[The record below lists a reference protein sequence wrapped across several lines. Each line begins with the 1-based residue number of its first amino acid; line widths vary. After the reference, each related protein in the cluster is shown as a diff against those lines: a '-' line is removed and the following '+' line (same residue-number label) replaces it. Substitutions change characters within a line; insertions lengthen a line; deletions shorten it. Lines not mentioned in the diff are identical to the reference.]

1 MNPAPGSDEEKK
13 AKSLEEACKRSVD
26 NLQRLYA
33 VVMGLALTEV
43 LRAFAKDPAAMFGV
57 LLGFV
62 STIVPFFHG
71 MHRHLDDTYVLGW
84 NDATNLTLVID
95 LGYLLAHSVGFVVL
109 SQVAADPL
117 KFYPGIAV
125 ILAVDA
131 IWVIYTYFRTDRTSV
146 GEMVYGK
153 KTDHLWWLRMN
164 VLVAVV
170 LAALTWQPIVPLV
183 GEHFTLATAI
193 LVARGVADYG
203 LAWKLYF
210 PNR

>member
-1 MNPAPGSDEEKK
+1 MTPAPGSDEERRN
-13 AKSLEEACKRSVD
+13 KSLEEARKRSVD

-33 VVMGLALTEV
+33 VVMGLAFTEV
-43 LRAFAKDPAAMFGV
+43 LRACAKDPAGMSGI

-62 STIVPFFHG
+62 ATIVPFFHG

-84 NDATNLTLVID
+84 NETSNLTLVVD
-95 LGYLLAHSVGFVVL
+95 LGYLLAHSIGFVVL
-109 SQVAADPL
+109 SQVAAEPL
-117 KFYPGIAV
+117 KFYPGIAL

-131 IWVIYTYFRTDRTSV
+131 VWVVYTYFRTDRTAV
-146 GEMVYGK
+146 GEMVYGR
-153 KTDHLWWLRMN
+153 KTDHLWWLRVN
-164 VLVAVV
+164 IV
-170 LAALTWQPIVPLV
+170 AALVLMVLSWQPMVPLV

-193 LVARGVADYG
+193 LVARGVADYA

>member
-1 MNPAPGSDEEKK
+1 MTPAPGSDEEKK
-13 AKSLEEACKRSVD
+13 VKSLEEARKRSVD

-33 VVMGLALTEV
+33 VVMGLALTEM
-43 LRAFAKDPAAMFGV
+43 LRAFAEDPGARLGV

-62 STIVPFFHG
+62 ATLVPFFHG

-84 NDATNLTLVID
+84 NDAPNLTLMVD
-95 LGYLLAHSVGFVVL
+95 LGYMLTHSVGFVVL
-109 SQVAADPL
+109 SQVATKPL
-117 KFYPGIAV
+117 QFYPGIAL

-131 IWVIYTYFRTDRTSV
+131 VWVVYTYFKTDRTAI
-146 GEMVYGK
+146 GELVYGR

-164 VLVAVV
+164 VVAAAILV
-170 LAALTWQPIVPLV
+170 ALTWQPVVPLV
-183 GEHFTLATAI
+183 GEHFTLATVI
-193 LVARGVADYG
+193 LVARGIADYA